1 MDKIL
6 LLRPFIKMISEGKF
20 FALFFSWVL
29 RIQAALM
36 VLGFLYGS
44 FQMWSMMRGGVTFG
58 LFVGLVIGQ
67 LLFAVLAFV
76 LINILLVRADDI
88 NNLPL
93 STDYFVMPI
102 IVIFVKMTGE
112 IIGVFYAIMGIILG
126 FGIWIMGGSGVVPS
140 IPGMGMFAGNSGFLG
155 GLIAIVG
162 GPVLGFL
169 LLSLFYFIGE
179 QIGALVDIAR
189 NTKR

>member
-1 MDKIL
+1 MEKFL
-6 LLRPFIKMISEGKF
+6 LLKPFIKMISEGKF

-29 RIQAALM
+29 RIQAALV

-44 FQMWSMMRGGVTFG
+44 FKLWSLMRGEVTFG
-58 LFVGLVIGQ
+58 LFVGIVIGQ

-126 FGIWIMGGSGVVPS
+126 FSIWIMGGSEIVPS
-140 IPGMGMFAGNSGFLG
+140 MPGMGMFLGNSGFLG
-155 GLIAIVG
+155 GMFSIIGGPIVG
-162 GPVLGFL
+162 FL
-169 LLSLFYFIGE
+169 FLSFFYFIGE